1 MLIKNSEAK
10 VIEAD
15 NFSNETKYRMT
26 IEHDGETYYWIGF
39 IGEYGLDETWY
50 NSKEEKIVEPDWADD
65 VDSFFDLCEEKIKSD
80 KTKRGRTECGFEV
93 EEALVKELE
102 LQGFPSDL
110 TRQVLRTYPIDQ
122 IIFESILKEAS
133 IKIDELQKA
142 EGLSRDLVADHEQTR
157 MADAEM
163 GDL

>member
-1 MLIKNSEAK
+1 MQIKNSEAK
-10 VIEAD
+10 VILAD
-15 NFSNETKYRMT
+15 NFSSETKYRMT
-26 IEHDGETYYWIGF
+26 IEHEGKTYYWVGF

-50 NSKEEKIVEPDWADD
+50 DSEEKRIVEPDWADE
-65 VDSFFDLCEEKIKSD
+65 VDSFFDVCDEKIESD
-80 KTKRGRTECGFEV
+80 KRKNGRTNCGFEV

-110 TRQVLRTYPIDQ
+110 IRQVLATYPIDQ

-142 EGLSRDLVADHEQTR
+142 EVK
-157 MADAEM
+157 
-163 GDL
+163 

>member
-26 IEHDGETYYWIGF
+26 IENEGKTYYWIGF

-50 NSKEEKIVEPDWADD
+50 DSEEKKISAPDWAYDL
-65 VDSFFDLCEEKIKSD
+65 DSLFDICEEKIKSE
-80 KTKRGRTECGFEV
+80 KTKSGRTECGFEV
-93 EEALVKELE
+93 EQALVKELE

-110 TRQVLRTYPIDQ
+110 IKQVLKTYPIDQ

-142 EGLSRDLVADHEQTR
+142 EVK
-157 MADAEM
+157 
-163 GDL
+163 

>member
-10 VIEAD
+10 VILAD
-15 NFSNETKYRMT
+15 NFASETKYRMT
-26 IEHDGETYYWIGF
+26 IEHEGKTYYWVGF

-50 NSKEEKIVEPDWADD
+50 DSEEKRIVEPDWADE
-65 VDSFFDLCEEKIKSD
+65 VDSFFDVCEEKIESD
-80 KTKRGRTECGFEV
+80 KRNTGRTNCGFEV

-142 EGLSRDLVADHEQTR
+142 EVK
-157 MADAEM
+157 
-163 GDL
+163 